1 VSEQDKIEV
10 RPIKLEDIDP
20 ILSIDKEIRAA
31 GNVITYRNLT
41 AEYILSAGR
50 GIPPQESP
58 ASYIRSFTGDA
69 APLLNLSFVAEV
81 NGQVRGFILGQVAR
95 GRESATEIGIIQM
108 IGVHP
113 DYQRRGIGSR
123 LVRALSDKY
132 RSQGIKVMRIGVD
145 YRDKSLLGLVE
156 HAGFGVDRLVIYSM
170 IV

>member
-50 GIPPQESP
+50 GKSPQQSP
-58 ASYIRSFTGDA
+58 ASYIRSLTGDA
-69 APLLNLSFVAEV
+69 APLLNLSFVAEA

-95 GRESATEIGIIQM
+95 VRESATEIGIIQM

-113 DYQRRGIGSR
+113 DYQRKGIGNR
-123 LVRALSDKY
+123 LVRTLADKY
-132 RSQGIKVMRIGVD
+132 RSQGIKVIRIGVD

-156 HAGFGVDRLVIYSM
+156 HAGFGVDRLVVYSM
-170 IV
+170 MV